1 MISTEKYFDKA
12 RQKVT
17 LTALARLLVTK
28 KYLRRILL
36 NFIDKKIFDMITK
49 RNLRGRPRQVQE
61 DKYNLISALFYRA
74 EQAYQQ
80 GFISQQ
86 IIDQVIDLFL
96 EQVLLFKD
104 RQTAKERL
112 GFSPPGFIT
121 ISPGEKCN
129 LKCSGCYAASTS
141 SASAKLDFKTFDRI
155 LTEKEEIW
163 GSRFTVISGGEPF
176 LWESEGKDLL
186 DMAARH
192 SNDFFLVY
200 TNGTLINDELAERLV
215 EVGNITPAISV
226 EGFEKE
232 TDSRRGRGVHK
243 RIMRAFEALREAG
256 VPFGISITATRDN
269 WDIVTSDEFADFY
282 FEEQNAIYAWLFQY
296 MPIGRQHSLKLMI
309 TPEQRLEMFKRMW
322 HLVRDK
328 KVFIADFW
336 NSGTVSD
343 GCISAGRDG
352 GYFYI
357 NWNGD
362 ITPCVF
368 IPYSCDNI
376 YDIYNSGGTINDILK
391 APIFQKIRKWQDS
404 YGFIRKK
411 EKVQNWLCPCAIR
424 DHFDQ
429 FQVWRKESN
438 ARPIDKDA
446 LEAINDDGY
455 CQGMKNYGK
464 EYNKLTDAMWDE
476 HYLKKQD

>member
-1 MISTEKYFDKA
+1 MISAEKYVEKA

-17 LTALARLLVTK
+17 LTALARLLVTRR
-28 KYLRRILL
+28 YLRRIVL
-36 NFIDKKIFDMITK
+36 NFMDKKIYDMTIN

-61 DKYNLISALFYRA
+61 DKYHVTSALLYRA
-74 EQAYQQ
+74 ERAYQR
-80 GFISQQ
+80 GFISHK
-86 IIDQVIDLFL
+86 IIDQVIDLFID
-96 EQVLLFKD
+96 QVLTFKD
-104 RQTAKERL
+104 RKAAQKKL
-112 GFSPPGFIT
+112 GFSTPGFIT

-129 LKCSGCYAASTS
+129 LKCIGCYAASTS
-141 SASAKLDFKTFDRI
+141 NAKAKLDFETFDRI
-155 LTEKEEIW
+155 LTEKEEMW

-176 LWESEGKDLL
+176 LWQSQGKDLL

-192 SNDFFLVY
+192 AHDFFLVY
-200 TNGTLINDELAERLV
+200 TNGTLIDEQLADRIV

-232 TDSRRGRGVHK
+232 TDARRGRGVHK
-243 RIMRAFEALREAG
+243 RILKAFAALREAG
-256 VPFGISITATRDN
+256 VPYGISITATRDN
-269 WDIVTSDEFADFY
+269 WDVVTSDEFIDYY
-282 FEEQNAIYAWLFQY
+282 FEDQGVIYSWLFQY
-296 MPIGRQHSLKLMI
+296 MPIGRQHSLNLMV
-309 TPEQRLEMFKRMW
+309 TPEQRLEMLKRTW
-322 HLVRDK
+322 RLVREK

-343 GCISAGRDG
+343 GCISAGREG

-376 YDIYNSGGTINDILK
+376 YDLYERGGSINDILK

-404 YGFIRKK
+404 YGFSKSR

-424 DHFDQ
+424 DHFDE
-429 FQVWRKESN
+429 FQILRKQSG
-438 ARPIDKDA
+438 ARPIDRDA
-446 LEAINDDGY
+446 LEAINDGGY
-455 CQGMKNYGK
+455 CQGMVDYGK
-464 EYNKLTDAMWDE
+464 EFRKLTDAIWNE